1 MNSKE
6 LEVIFK
12 YQLKKDARTVSVAT
26 LLSNRYLKR
35 IMYNPYY
42 QRNYVWERIRRVFH
56 RKYFLRNRD
65 TANSVFKKVLK

>member
-6 LEVIFK
+6 LETIFK

-35 IMYNPYY
+35 IRYNPYY
-42 QRNYVWERIRRVFH
+42 QRNYVRVSDVCISKT
-56 RKYFLRNRD
+56 R
-65 TANSVFKKVLK
+65 KVLVIYKD